1 VARLHELLDL
11 LRAPPEVL
19 TVTIPTVESADAVR
33 RTLHAAR
40 ERGAHLL
47 GVIENMAGPQFPG
60 DAGDTLAREFAIPL
74 LARVPFN
81 PGDAVWQELGARL

>member
-1 VARLHELLDL
+1 
-11 LRAPPEVL
+11 
-19 TVTIPTVESADAVR
+19 VR

-40 ERGAHLL
+40 ERGTRLL

-74 LARVPFN
+74 LARIPFN
-81 PGDAVWQELGARL
+81 PGDVVWQALGGRL

>member
-1 VARLHELLDL
+1 MARLHELLDL
-11 LRAPPEVL
+11 LPAPPEAL
-19 TVTIPTVESADAVR
+19 TVTIPTVESAEAVR
-33 RTLHAAR
+33 RALTAAR
-40 ERGAHLL
+40 DRGTRLL

-60 DAGDTLAREFAIPL
+60 NAGDTLAREFAIPL